1 MRIKLDKPVLQ
12 EKKSYFCNAYGCKL
26 QASMGLGTDGT
37 GAFYCRF
44 HYGSK
49 PNKNDYITLQI
60 DKNKDLVNFLDMSL
74 RPELYFE
81 GLFDDKANLTLKTGL
96 RELGLEHLW
105 DATNY
110 KTSKNILGELNS
122 RLDVNL
128 EKQFAKKE
136 VKEQFKTMLEMLKK
150 GKHES

>member
-1 MRIKLDKPVLQ
+1 MKIKHDKPVLQ
-12 EKKSYFCNAYGCKL
+12 EKKTYFCNAYGCKL

-74 RPELYFE
+74 RPELFFE
-81 GLFDDKANLTLKTGL
+81 GSFDDKANLTLKTGL
-96 RELGLEHLW
+96 KGLELEHLW
-105 DATNY
+105 DESNY
-110 KTSKNILGELNS
+110 KISKNILGELNS
-122 RLDVNL
+122 RLKVDT
-128 EKQFAKKE
+128 EKVFAKSE
-136 VKEQFKTMLEMLKK
+136 VTDQFKTMLSMLKTK
-150 GKHES
+150 TFTQ

>member
-1 MRIKLDKPVLQ
+1 MKIKHDKPVLQ

-74 RPELYFE
+74 RPELFFE
-81 GLFDDKANLTLKTGL
+81 GSFDDRANLT
-96 RELGLEHLW
+96 
-105 DATNY
+105 
-110 KTSKNILGELNS
+110 
-122 RLDVNL
+122 
-128 EKQFAKKE
+128 
-136 VKEQFKTMLEMLKK
+136 
-150 GKHES
+150 

>member
-12 EKKSYFCNAYGCKL
+12 QKNTYFCNAYGCKL

-74 RPELYFE
+74 RPELFFE
-81 GLFDDKANLTLKTGL
+81 GSFDDRANLTLKTGL
-96 RELGLEHLW
+96 KGLELEHLW

-110 KTSKNILGELNS
+110 KISKNILGELNS
-122 RLDVNL
+122 RLKVDT
-128 EKQFAKKE
+128 EKVFAKEE
-136 VKEQFKTMLEMLKK
+136 VRDQFKTMLSMLNK
-150 GKHES
+150 GFKHE

>member
-12 EKKSYFCNAYGCKL
+12 QKNTYFCNAYGCKL

-74 RPELYFE
+74 RPELFFE
-81 GLFDDKANLTLKTGL
+81 GSFDDKANLTLKTGL
-96 RELGLEHLW
+96 KGLELEHLW
-105 DATNY
+105 DESNY
-110 KTSKNILGELNS
+110 KISKNILGELNL
-122 RLDVNL
+122 RLKVDT
-128 EKQFAKKE
+128 EKVFAKSE
-136 VKEQFKTMLEMLKK
+136 VKDQFKTMLEMLKK
-150 GKHES
+150 GKHE

>member
-1 MRIKLDKPVLQ
+1 MKIKHDKPVLQ
-12 EKKSYFCNAYGCKL
+12 EKKTYFCNAYGCKL

-60 DKNKDLVNFLDMSL
+60 DKNKDLVKFLDMSL
-74 RPELYFE
+74 RPELFFE
-81 GLFDDKANLTLKTGL
+81 GSFDDKANLTLKTGL
-96 RELGLEHLW
+96 RDLELEHLW

-110 KTSKNILGELNS
+110 KTSKAILGELNS
-122 RLDVNL
+122 RLKVDTKKV
-128 EKQFAKKE
+128 FAKTE
-136 VKEQFKTMLEMLKK
+136 VKEQFKTMLSMLNK
-150 GKHES
+150 GFTS

>member
-60 DKNKDLVNFLDMSL
+60 EKNKDLVNFLDMSL
-74 RPELYFE
+74 RPELFFE
-81 GLFDDKANLTLKTGL
+81 GSFDDKANLTLKTGL
-96 RELGLEHLW
+96 KGLELEHLW

-110 KTSKNILGELNS
+110 KISKNILGELNS
-122 RLDVNL
+122 RLKVDT
-128 EKQFAKKE
+128 EKVFAKSE
-136 VKEQFKTMLEMLKK
+136 VQEQFKTMISMLNK
-150 GKHES
+150 GFTS

>member
-37 GAFYCRF
+37 GAFFCRF

-60 DKNKDLVNFLDMSL
+60 DKNKDLINFLDMSL
-74 RPELYFE
+74 RPELFFE
-81 GLFDDKANLTLKTGL
+81 GSFDDRANLTLKTGL
-96 RELGLEHLW
+96 KGLGLEHLW
-105 DATNY
+105 DDSNY
-110 KTSKNILGELNS
+110 KISNNILEELNL
-122 RLDVNL
+122 RLKVDT
-128 EKQFAKKE
+128 EKVFAKEE
-136 VKEQFKTMLEMLKK
+136 VRDQFKTMLQMLKK
-150 GKHES
+150 GMTV

>member
-74 RPELYFE
+74 RPELFFE
-81 GLFDDKANLTLKTGL
+81 GSFDDRANLTLKTGL
-96 RELGLEHLW
+96 KGLGLEHLW
-105 DATNY
+105 DESNY
-110 KTSKNILGELNS
+110 KISKNILEELNL
-122 RLDVNL
+122 RLKVDT
-128 EKQFAKKE
+128 EKVFAKTE
-136 VKEQFKTMLEMLKK
+136 VKQQFKTMLDMLKK
-150 GKHES
+150 GMTA

>member
-74 RPELYFE
+74 RPELFFE
-81 GLFDDKANLTLKTGL
+81 GSFDDKANLTLKTGL
-96 RELGLEHLW
+96 KGLELEHLW
-105 DATNY
+105 DDSNY
-110 KTSKNILGELNS
+110 KISKNILGELNL
-122 RLDVNL
+122 RLKVDT
-128 EKQFAKKE
+128 EKVFAKSE
-136 VKEQFKTMLEMLKK
+136 VKEQFKTMLSMLNK
-150 GKHES
+150 GFKHE

>member
-1 MRIKLDKPVLQ
+1 MRIKLDKPVLT
-12 EKKSYFCNAYGCKL
+12 EKKTYFCNAYGCKL

-37 GAFYCRF
+37 GAFYSRF

-74 RPELYFE
+74 RPELFFE
-81 GLFDDKANLTLKTGL
+81 GSFDDKANLTLKTGL
-96 RELGLEHLW
+96 KDLELEHLW

-110 KTSKNILGELNS
+110 KISKNILGELNS
-122 RLDVNL
+122 RLKVDT
-128 EKQFAKKE
+128 EKVFAKSE
-136 VKEQFKTMLEMLKK
+136 VTDQFKTMLSMLNK
-150 GKHES
+150 GFKHE

>member
-1 MRIKLDKPVLQ
+1 MRIKLEKPVLQ

-37 GAFYCRF
+37 GSFFCRF

-74 RPELYFE
+74 RPELFFE
-81 GLFDDKANLTLKTGL
+81 GSFDDRANLTLKTGL
-96 RELGLEHLW
+96 KNLGLEHLW
-105 DATNY
+105 DTTNY
-110 KTSKNILGELNS
+110 KISKNILEELNL
-122 RLDVNL
+122 RLKVDT
-128 EKQFAKKE
+128 EKVFAKEE
-136 VKEQFKTMLEMLKK
+136 VRDQFKTMLQMLKK
-150 GKHES
+150 GMTV

>member
-12 EKKSYFCNAYGCKL
+12 EKKTYFCNAYGCKL

-74 RPELYFE
+74 RPELFFE
-81 GLFDDKANLTLKTGL
+81 GSFDDKANLTLKTGL
-96 RELGLEHLW
+96 RDLELEHLW

-110 KTSKNILGELNS
+110 KISKNILEELNL
-122 RLDVNL
+122 RLKVDT
-128 EKQFAKKE
+128 EKVFAKEE
-136 VKEQFKTMLEMLKK
+136 VRDQFKTMLSMLNK
-150 GKHES
+150 GFKHE

>member
-1 MRIKLDKPVLQ
+1 MRIKLDKTVLQ

-26 QASMGLGTDGT
+26 QASMGLGTDGI

-74 RPELYFE
+74 RPELFFE
-81 GLFDDKANLTLKTGL
+81 GSFDDRANLTLKTGL
-96 RELGLEHLW
+96 KGLELEHLW

-110 KTSKNILGELNS
+110 KISKNILGELNS
-122 RLDVNL
+122 RLKVDT
-128 EKQFAKKE
+128 EKVFAKEE
-136 VKEQFKTMLEMLKK
+136 VRNQFKTMLSMLNK
-150 GKHES
+150 GFTS

>member
-1 MRIKLDKPVLQ
+1 MKIKLDKPVLQ
-12 EKKSYFCNAYGCKL
+12 QKNTYFCNAYGCKL

-74 RPELYFE
+74 RPELFFE
-81 GLFDDKANLTLKTGL
+81 GSFDDKANLTLKTGL
-96 RELGLEHLW
+96 KDLELEHLW

-110 KTSKNILGELNS
+110 KISKNILEELNL
-122 RLDVNL
+122 RLKVDT
-128 EKQFAKKE
+128 EKVFAKTE
-136 VKEQFKTMLEMLKK
+136 VKQQFKTMLDMLKK
-150 GKHES
+150 GMTA

>member
-44 HYGSK
+44 HYGSR
-49 PNKNDYITLQI
+49 PEKNDYITLQI

-74 RPELYFE
+74 RPELFFE
-81 GLFDDKANLTLKTGL
+81 GSFDDRANLTLKTGL
-96 RELGLEHLW
+96 KSLELEHLW

-110 KTSKNILGELNS
+110 KISKNILEELNL
-122 RLDVNL
+122 RLKVDT
-128 EKQFAKKE
+128 EKVFAKKD
-136 VKEQFKTMLEMLKK
+136 VKDQFKTMLQMLKK
-150 GKHES
+150 GMTV

>member
-1 MRIKLDKPVLQ
+1 MRIKLDKPVLT

-74 RPELYFE
+74 RPELFFE
-81 GLFDDKANLTLKTGL
+81 GSFDDRANLTLKTGL
-96 RELGLEHLW
+96 RDLELEHLW

-110 KTSKNILGELNS
+110 KISKNILEELNL
-122 RLDVNL
+122 RLKVGT
-128 EKQFAKKE
+128 EKVFAKEE
-136 VKEQFKTMLEMLKK
+136 VRNQFKTMLSMLNK
-150 GKHES
+150 GFTS

>member
-1 MRIKLDKPVLQ
+1 MRIKIDKTVLT
-12 EKKSYFCNAYGCKL
+12 EKKTYICNAYGCKL
-26 QASMGLGTDGT
+26 KASMGLGTDGT

-74 RPELYFE
+74 RPELFFE
-81 GLFDDKANLTLKTGL
+81 GSFDDKANLTLKTGL
-96 RELGLEHLW
+96 KGLELEHLW

-110 KTSKNILGELNS
+110 KISKNILGELNS
-122 RLDVNL
+122 RLKVDT
-128 EKQFAKKE
+128 EKVFAKSE
-136 VKEQFKTMLEMLKK
+136 VKDQFKTMLEMLKK
-150 GKHES
+150 GKHE

>member
-1 MRIKLDKPVLQ
+1 MKIKHDKPVLQ
-12 EKKSYFCNAYGCKL
+12 EKKTYFCNAYGCKL

-74 RPELYFE
+74 RPELFFE

-96 RELGLEHLW
+96 KGLELEHLW
-105 DATNY
+105 DESNY
-110 KTSKNILGELNS
+110 KISKNILGELNS
-122 RLDVNL
+122 RLKVDT
-128 EKQFAKKE
+128 EKVFAKSE
-136 VKEQFKTMLEMLKK
+136 VTDQFKTMLSMLKTK
-150 GKHES
+150 TFTQ